1 MAIKLII
8 ESRQLLTELK
18 WDEVRLRFKSKNFL
32 RFAKKLFQDGVEGGE
47 AYWEGVVA
55 KGSRRQTAFE
65 RYLEFLEDYL
75 AGNEHNPSDFIPED
89 IKEKEK
95 AEALNWLISVAI
107 KAQALPDLE
116 KEINMNLE
124 YFYQIKNEAPH
135 LLKKNKS
142 LMRFE
147 GWRELEV
154 VVVGLRDEFLAYRAK
169 KEEEEF
175 ARKGG
180 GEGVNLIYE
189 DQKWS
194 VYIPETQM
202 AARFLGRGTSW
213 CTATNPKTSRNYY
226 DVYHTKE
233 SPLYIFI
240 SKADPTVK
248 YQFSYMKKD
257 FATRENRQAPEL
269 KFLELNEII
278 KKIGAPVIAP
288 FNLRMAN
295 NALIEHF
302 EGGYK
307 TKISSDEKYFNNEGK
322 LHRVDGPAMTNYDLS
337 GRPTKE
343 TWFKDGIRHREGGPA
358 VTFFFGESL
367 GGDSFIWFYKGY
379 KHRVGGP
386 AQYSS
391 DSINEKWYDH
401 GSIHR
406 EDGPAITSLD
416 WRAKEPIYDYYLF
429 GESFTKEEFE
439 ARTSAALN
447 ESLERVRIL
456 ARG

>member
-8 ESRQLLTELK
+8 ESKQLLTELK
-18 WDEVRLRFKSKNFL
+18 WNEVLKRFKSKKFL
-32 RFAKKLFQDGVEGGE
+32 RFAKKLSQDGALGGE
-47 AYWEGVVA
+47 AYWKDHYSTQPG
-55 KGSRRQTAFE
+55 QPAFE
-65 RYLEFLEDYL
+65 RYLEVLEDYL
-75 AGNEHNPSDFIPED
+75 AGSEENPSDFIPED
-89 IKEKEK
+89 IEDKEK
-95 AEALNWLISVAI
+95 AEALNWLISVAM
-107 KAQALPDLE
+107 KAQALPKLE
-116 KEINMNLE
+116 DEIYMSLE
-124 YFYQIKNEAPH
+124 LFYQIKNEAPH

-142 LMRFE
+142 LMTFE
-147 GWRELEV
+147 GWRHLEV
-154 VVVGLRDEFLAYRAK
+154 VVVKARYEFMAHRAK

-202 AARFLGRGTSW
+202 AARFLGRGTTW
-213 CTATNPKTSRNYY
+213 CTATNPKTSRNHYH
-226 DVYHTKE
+226 VYHTKE

-248 YQFSYMKKD
+248 YQFSYMKTD
-257 FATRENRQAPEL
+257 FATRENKQAPEL

-288 FNLRMAN
+288 FNLKMAN
-295 NALIEHF
+295 NSLIEHF
-302 EGGYK
+302 EGGYR
-307 TKISSDEKYFNNEGK
+307 TKIRSDEKYFNNEGK

-337 GRPTKE
+337 GRPSKE
-343 TWFKDGIRHREGGPA
+343 TWFEDGIRHREGGPA
-358 VTFFFGESL
+358 VTFFFGDSDE
-367 GGDSFIWFYKGY
+367 GDSFVWFYKGY
-379 KHRVGGP
+379 KHREGGP
-386 AQYSS
+386 AEHST
-391 DSINEKWYDH
+391 DSISETWYDH

-416 WRAKEPIYDYYLF
+416 WLTKKPIYNYYLY
-429 GESFTKEEFE
+429 GEKFTKEEFE
-439 ARTSAALN
+439 TRTSAALN
-447 ESLERVRIL
+447 ESLERVLML